1 MDIDKK
7 INQINIKLNLKKFN
21 EVISE
26 CKKLIKKEPN
36 ISILYNICGLAL
48 QGKKEHKDSFNFFSK
63 AIEIN
68 KNDFAPKI
76 NLAKSYIYLND
87 YKNAEKLFQSL

>member
-7 INQINIKLNLKKFN
+7 INQINIKLNLKKFD

-36 ISILYNICGLAL
+36 ISILYNIYGLAL
-48 QGKKEHKDSFNFFSK
+48 QGMHDRRHKH
-63 AIEIN
+63 
-68 KNDFAPKI
+68 
-76 NLAKSYIYLND
+76 
-87 YKNAEKLFQSL
+87 